1 MTGRRKAAKRKKR
14 NMARKRTWASRKEY
28 LVAWR
33 AKNLEKVQVH
43 HALYR
48 ARHRVELLKK
58 QQLYLSK
65 PAARKRRLLYQREY
79 RRRVAAG
86 EWIPRRREGIVFP
99 SFEMEEPEWVLVG

>member
-1 MTGRRKAAKRKKR
+1 M
-14 NMARKRTWASRKEY
+14 
-28 LVAWR
+28 AWR
-33 AKNLEKVQVH
+33 AKNLKKVQGH

-65 PAARKRRLLYQREY
+65 PAAQKRRLLYQREY

-86 EWIPRRREGIVFP
+86 EWVPKRRTMPDPVVFEIPTV
-99 SFEMEEPEWVLVG
+99 EELEWVLIQ